1 MQRKIM
7 TRMFRYLLE
16 KCELKFDEDG
26 RALTPYSLRHSS
38 ITFNLMNP
46 KTTPMQIARRA
57 DTSLKMID
65 QFYYPQSQLKT
76 DIKDFLRI
84 I

>member
-1 MQRKIM
+1 
-7 TRMFRYLLE
+7 
-16 KCELKFDEDG
+16 
-26 RALTPYSLRHSS
+26 
-38 ITFNLMNP
+38 MNP
-46 KTTPMQIARRA
+46 NTTPMQIARRA

-84 I
+84 K

>member
-1 MQRKIM
+1 ML
-7 TRMFRYLLE
+7 FRTTSDLEYIPLL
-16 KCELKFDEDG
+16 KQYDSFLIISFN
-26 RALTPYSLRHSS
+26 LSS
-38 ITFNLMNP
+38 CTWCNLMNP
-46 KTTPMQIARRA
+46 NTTPMQIARSA

-84 I
+84 K